1 MDLELQTTLTPDE
14 VVSALRKSCPAE
26 NWFFLPQEK
35 DVIFLFYDKKDRM
48 YLHPVLWMR
57 NAVRQN
63 FHITLERREK
73 DTLIRLEGKCSTA
86 FKYLTVI
93 WFGLVVIFM
102 AMAVG
107 AAEYFLLLPLASMG
121 ILAVVFILIMRRF
134 AKKEEPVI
142 KDALIKLINDLDQYV

>member
-57 NAVRQN
+57 NAFRKDLY
-63 FHITLERREK
+63 ITLTENENG
-73 DTLIRLEGKCSTA
+73 TLIT
-86 FKYLTVI
+86 LTGRINGMVRWMCGI
-93 WFGLVVIFM
+93 WFALVAIFFL
-102 AMAVG
+102 
-107 AAEYFLLLPLASMG
+107 AALFAGMFFILIPLASMAL
-121 ILAVVFILIMRRF
+121 LAWFFIFIMRRF
-134 AKKEEPVI
+134 AGKEEPEI
-142 KDALIKLINDLDQYV
+142 KDAVTRLFDGLEGK